1 MFVKSSRHQSWVNLL
16 FSVLRDSVLDSLF
29 SILDSRFVQ
38 ESRIANQVENQDSQ
52 RTVNL
57 LLNGTVGVACGG
69 GYSGGG
75 AAVASYKVD
84 VLCMHDF

>member
-16 FSVLRDSVLDSLF
+16 FSVLRDSILDSLF

-57 LLNGTVGVACGG
+57 LLNATVGVACGG

>member
-16 FSVLRDSVLDSLF
+16 FSVLRDSILDSLF